1 MQPLPPQEDL
11 QRMETPATQS
21 QQLQQLQASEQQ
33 YRTLFESNPLPMWV
47 TDAADHTVLE
57 VNQAAIAHYGYSR
70 AEFLAMDLHTLQTE
84 ALPDQEHIRALPC
97 NHRKKDGQTIDVEV
111 SCDSLL
117 FNGRHARMVL
127 AHDVSQHVR
136 AKKDLARLGRAH
148 SMVSACNEALI
159 RATSEFILL
168 HEICQIAVDIG
179 GYRMA
184 WVGFAQDNIEKSI
197 LIVAQAGDLTEYL
210 TAWPMSWSADSPYG
224 QGPAGRSMRSGET
237 IVVPDIR
244 KEAIFKNWLKESW
257 VDDLRSIASLPLRNK
272 DRTFG
277 LFYLYAN
284 STVNIGSEEIP
295 LLKQLADDI
304 AFGIDHLRAQESKRR
319 SDAHIHHQAALLD
332 QAQDAI
338 SVRAL
343 DKRLLYINKSAEKLF
358 GRTAKESVDKYLL
371 SEVYS
376 DPAAAE
382 AAHATVIQ
390 TGEWQGELSIR
401 RQDSSTVD
409 IEVRWTLITDV
420 DNQPHSI
427 LSISNDITQRKATER
442 EIQKL
447 AFYDPLTQ
455 LPNRQLLIDR
465 LQHALATSA
474 RNGQGGALLFID
486 LDHFK
491 TLNDTLGHDKG
502 DLLLQQAALRLS
514 ACVRHMDTVAR
525 LGGDEFVVM
534 LENLGDN
541 PQAIGEQARRVG
553 EKILQALSQPYQ
565 LDGHEHQSTSSIGIA
580 PFSHAPNS
588 VGELLKQADIAMY
601 QAKAA
606 GRNTLGFFDPQ
617 LQAAVSERASLEADL
632 RLTIAQ
638 DALRLHY
645 QTQHNAQGD
654 MTGVEA
660 LARWQHPMR
669 GMVSPAT
676 FIPLAED
683 TGLILELGRQVLQQ
697 ACALLATWQGHS
709 ATRHLTM
716 AVNVSSRQFKH
727 AGFVQQVLDT
737 LAHTGANPAQLKLE
751 LTESVLAEDIEQIIS
766 KMEAL
771 RAHGVGF
778 SLDDFGTGYSSLSYL
793 KRLPLDLLKIDQ
805 SFVRDV
811 MTDPNDATI
820 ARTIIGLGQSLGLN
834 VIAEGVETAE
844 QRNFLVEHGCLAF
857 QGYLF
862 GRPMPAEQL
871 RFL

>member
-1 MQPLPPQEDL
+1 MQPLPPLEDL
-11 QRMETPATQS
+11 QRLETPAAE
-21 QQLQQLQASEQQ
+21 LQQLQASERQ
-33 YRTLFESNPLPMWV
+33 YRTLFEHNPLPMWV
-47 TDAADHTVLE
+47 TDKTQHTILE
-57 VNQAAIAHYGYSR
+57 VNQAAVAHYGYSR
-70 AEFLAMDLHTLQTE
+70 AEFLAMDLHRLQAE
-84 ALPDQEHIRALPC
+84 ALPDQEHIHALPRS
-97 NHRKKDGQTIDVEV
+97 HRKKDGQTIDVEV

-127 AHDVSQHVR
+127 AHDVSQHVQ
-136 AKKDLARLGRAH
+136 AKKDLARLSRAH
-148 SMVSACNEALI
+148 SMISACNEALV
-159 RATSEFILL
+159 RATSELTLL

-184 WVGFAQDNIEKSI
+184 WVGFAQNNIEKSI
-197 LIVAQAGDLTEYL
+197 LIVAHAGAISEHFTI
-210 TAWPMSWSADSPYG
+210 WPMSWSADSPYG
-224 QGPAGRSMRSGET
+224 QGPAGRALRSGET
-237 IVVPDIR
+237 IIVPDIR
-244 KEAIFKNWLKESW
+244 KEAIFQSWLNESW
-257 VDDLRSIASLPLRNK
+257 VDDLRSVASLPLRYN
-272 DRTFG
+272 DNTLG

-284 STVNIGSEEIP
+284 TTVDIGAEEVP
-295 LLKQLADDI
+295 LLKQLANDI
-304 AFGIDHLRAQESKRR
+304 AFGIDHVRAQESKRL
-319 SDAHIHHQAALLD
+319 SDARIHHQATLLD

-338 SVRAL
+338 VVRGMDRSV
-343 DKRLLYINKSAEKLF
+343 LYANKSAERLY
-358 GRTAKESVDKYLL
+358 GWTAKEIVGHVLVDRVFRNPEAVK
-371 SEVYS
+371 
-376 DPAAAE
+376 AAQQA
-382 AAHATVIQ
+382 VMRD
-390 TGEWQGELSIR
+390 GEWRGELTIHR
-401 RQDSSTVD
+401 KDETE
-409 IEVRWTLITDV
+409 IEAETRWTLITDV

-427 LSISNDITQRKATER
+427 LSISTDISQRKATER

-474 RNGQGGALLFID
+474 RNKQGGALLFID

-502 DLLLQQAALRLS
+502 DLLLQQVALRLS
-514 ACVRHMDTVAR
+514 ACVRDMDTVAR

-541 PQAIGEQARRVG
+541 PQSIGEQARRIG

-632 RLTIAQ
+632 RVTIAQ

-645 QTQHNAQGD
+645 QTQHNAQGV

-660 LARWQHPMR
+660 LARWQHPLR

-676 FIPLAED
+676 FIPLAEE

-697 ACALLATWQGHS
+697 ACALQATWQGNI

-727 AGFVQQVLDT
+727 VGFVQQVLDT
-737 LAHTGANPAQLKLE
+737 LAQTGANPAQLKLE
-751 LTESVLAEDIEQIIS
+751 LTESLLAEDIEQIIS

-844 QRNFLVEHGCLAF
+844 QRNFLVQHGCLAF

-871 RFL
+871 QFYK